1 VSLFT
6 DPGPGDDVLDFIVPG
21 ANYDAESL
29 TVDVD
34 VKAVLT
40 MNIWIESLQMN
51 DASTV
56 LVTDSRNEDGAEIL
70 TGVDGVTGAPLE
82 ISIRRLG

>member
-1 VSLFT
+1 V
-6 DPGPGDDVLDFIVPG
+6 IPG
-21 ANYDAESL
+21 ADYDAESL
-29 TVDVD
+29 TVDVN

-40 MNIWIESLQMN
+40 MNIWIESLQLN

-56 LVTDSRNEDGAEIL
+56 LVTSSHETEDGTEIL
-70 TGVDGVTGAPLE
+70 TGVDGVTGVPLE